1 MHGERSFGAVCWCAG
16 EWGDRGAAR
25 KSWGRQGKGHLG
37 DAGGVSPP
45 CGVAVRGREAV
56 GLLGEGALRPGDA
69 GVAARWPSQN
79 GQIQP
84 QISALALGMG
94 ESWHC
99 WALAARLWAS
109 PFDLLALHPSANS
122 HSPSTCLAMCRIRNG
137 GDKITESQNWPGSAQ
152 YITYQM
158 ALHDASEIS
167 VQ

>member
-1 MHGERSFGAVCWCAG
+1 MGLHGERSFGAVCWCAG

-56 GLLGEGALRPGDA
+56 GLLGEGALCPGNA

-84 QISALALGMG
+84 KNSALVLGMG

-109 PFDLLALHPSANS
+109 PFDLLVLIPLQIPIPHQ
-122 HSPSTCLAMCRIRNG
+122 LASQCAAYEMEEIKLQNLRIGRAQRN
-137 GDKITESQNWPGSAQ
+137 I
-152 YITYQM
+152 
-158 ALHDASEIS
+158 
-167 VQ
+167 